1 MKFTNEQ
8 LTEALK
14 AKLTPN
20 GKKLAMSER
29 TLKANV
35 ERLYK
40 RLEKSENDDELDD
53 VVKEYLPD
61 FQEIDGNVRKDNS
74 DFVNTWKK
82 EHPDPKPDDKDDKDD
97 KDEPGDKPD
106 SRLDALLKEIQEMKA
121 ERERDK
127 AERAAKEKRTELLA
141 KFKSEGIED
150 EDWAKSYVN
159 KLNIGAETDIEAET
173 KDALALY
180 NKSRSHFPDGGTPGA
195 AGGGTPDP
203 KDEFKDV
210 VDIIKRDRRE

>member
-8 LTEALK
+8 LAEALK
-14 AKLTPN
+14 AKLAPN

-82 EHPDPKPDDKDDKDD
+82 EHPDPKPDGKDDKNNLKSGDGDD
-97 KDEPGDKPD
+97 
-106 SRLDALLKEIQEMKA
+106 RFDAILKEIQELKA
-121 ERERDK
+121 EREKDK
-127 AERAAKEKRTELLA
+127 AEKAAKEKRAELLA
-141 KFKSEGIED
+141 MFKKEGIED

-159 KLNIGAETDIEAET
+159 KLSIGADTDIEAET

-180 NKSRSHFPDGGTPGA
+180 NKSQSHFPDGGTPGA

-203 KDEFKDV
+203 KDEFADIV
-210 VDIIKRDRRE
+210 SIIKSERRE

>member
-8 LTEALK
+8 LAEALK
-14 AKLTPN
+14 AKLAPN

-82 EHPDPKPDDKDDKDD
+82 EHPDPKPDGKDDKNNLKSGDGDD
-97 KDEPGDKPD
+97 
-106 SRLDALLKEIQEMKA
+106 RFDAILKEIQELKA
-121 ERERDK
+121 EREKDK
-127 AERAAKEKRTELLA
+127 AEKAAKEKRAELLA
-141 KFKSEGIED
+141 MFKKEGIED

-159 KLNIGAETDIEAET
+159 ILSIGADTDIEAET

-180 NKSRSHFPDGGTPGA
+180 NKSQSHFPDGGTPGA

-203 KDEFKDV
+203 KDEFADIV
-210 VDIIKRDRRE
+210 SIIKSERRE

>member
-53 VVKEYLPD
+53 VVKEYVPD

-121 ERERDK
+121 EREKDK
-127 AERAAKEKRTELLA
+127 AERAAKEKRTELPVLEP
-141 KFKSEGIED
+141 SEGMIRLITED
-150 EDWAKSYVN
+150 YD
-159 KLNIGAETDIEAET
+159 LRHEA
-173 KDALALY
+173 
-180 NKSRSHFPDGGTPGA
+180 
-195 AGGGTPDP
+195 
-203 KDEFKDV
+203 V
-210 VDIIKRDRRE
+210 

>member
-82 EHPDPKPDDKDDKDD
+82 EHPDPKPDDKDDKDKPD
-97 KDEPGDKPD
+97 DKPD
-106 SRLDALLKEIQEMKA
+106 NRLDVLLKEVQEMKA
-121 ERERDK
+121 EREKDK

-150 EDWAKSYVN
+150 ED
-159 KLNIGAETDIEAET
+159 
-173 KDALALY
+173 ALPRWWHARR
-180 NKSRSHFPDGGTPGA
+180 SR
-195 AGGGTPDP
+195 
-203 KDEFKDV
+203 
-210 VDIIKRDRRE
+210 RRHARPERRV

>member
-8 LTEALK
+8 LAEALK

-82 EHPDPKPDDKDDKDD
+82 EHPDPKPDDK
-97 KDEPGDKPD
+97 PD

-121 ERERDK
+121 EREKDK

-159 KLNIGAETDIEAET
+159 KLNIGADTDIEAET
-173 KDALALY
+173 KDALTLY
-180 NKSRSHFPDGGTPGA
+180 NKSQSHFPDGGTPGA
-195 AGGGTPDP
+195 AGGGSPDP

-210 VDIIKRDRRE
+210 VDIIKRGRRE

>member
-8 LTEALK
+8 LAEALK

-53 VVKEYLPD
+53 VVEEYLPD

-82 EHPDPKPDDKDDKDD
+82 DHPDPKPDGKDDKD
-97 KDEPGDKPD
+97 KPD
-106 SRLDALLKEIQEMKA
+106 DKSDKVDAYVKAIEKELKEMRAFYEQ
-121 ERERDK
+121 DK
-127 AERAAKEKRTELLA
+127 AEKAAKEKRAELLA
-141 KFKSEGIED
+141 MFKKEGIED
-150 EDWAKSYVN
+150 DAWASSYLK
-159 KLNIGAETDIEAET
+159 KLSVDAETDIEAET

-180 NKSRSHFPDGGTPGA
+180 NKSRSHVDPDATPGR
-195 AGGGTPDP
+195 AGGGGTDD
-203 KDEFKDV
+203 KDEFADIV
-210 VDIIKRDRRE
+210 SIIKSERRE

>member
-82 EHPDPKPDDKDDKDD
+82 EHPDPKPDDDDKNNN
-97 KDEPGDKPD
+97 KQKPGNGD

-121 ERERDK
+121 EREKDK
-127 AERAAKEKRTELLA
+127 AECAAKEKRTELLA

-180 NKSRSHFPDGGTPGA
+180 NKSQSHFPDGGTPGA